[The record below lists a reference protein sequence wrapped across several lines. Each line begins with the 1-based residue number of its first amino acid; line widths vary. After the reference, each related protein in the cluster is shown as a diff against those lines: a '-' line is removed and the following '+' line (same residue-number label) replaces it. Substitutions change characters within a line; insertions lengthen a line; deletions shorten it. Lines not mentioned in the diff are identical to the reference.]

1 MRYVPLD
8 EEIYAKLEKIAR
20 YRGMKVQELLKEIV
34 TEYCKKFEKEKF
46 RKLIEVFCNGGKSVK
61 IKGTPITVMRG
72 ELFVRGEVDYE
83 VLRSIAEEHDARVVE
98 EYSESG
104 ELVGYSIVP
113 NVGFNGKT
121 MDEWFKEKG
130 ISLLRKLVTIFK

>member
-20 YRGMKVQELLKEIV
+20 YKGVKVQELLKEV
-34 TEYCKKFEKEKF
+34 VVEYCKKFEKEKF
-46 RKLIEVFCNGGKSVK
+46 RKLIEVFCSGKKSVK
-61 IKGTPITVMRG
+61 IKGTPITVMKG
-72 ELFVRGEVDYE
+72 ELFVKGEVDYE
-83 VLRSIAEEHDARVVE
+83 ELKKIVKEHDAKVVE
-98 EYSESG
+98 EVSESG

-121 MDEWFKEKG
+121 MEEWFGEEG
-130 ISLLRKLVTIFK
+130 ITLLKKLATIFK

>member
-1 MRYVPLD
+1 
-8 EEIYAKLEKIAR
+8 
-20 YRGMKVQELLKEIV
+20 
-34 TEYCKKFEKEKF
+34 
-46 RKLIEVFCNGGKSVK
+46 
-61 IKGTPITVMRG
+61 
-72 ELFVRGEVDYE
+72 
-83 VLRSIAEEHDARVVE
+83 VVE

-121 MDEWFKEKG
+121 MEGWFEEKG

>member
-1 MRYVPLD
+1 
-8 EEIYAKLEKIAR
+8 
-20 YRGMKVQELLKEIV
+20 MKVQELLKEIV
-34 TEYCKKFEKEKF
+34 AKYCRKFEEKF

-72 ELFVRGEVDYE
+72 ELFVRGEIDYE
-83 VLRSIAEEHDARVVE
+83 ELKKIAEEHNAKVVE
-98 EYSESG
+98 EFNENG

-113 NVGFNGKT
+113 NVGFNGIT
-121 MDEWFKEKG
+121 MDEWFEKEG

>member
-20 YRGMKVQELLKEIV
+20 YKGVKVQELLKEV
-34 TEYCKKFEKEKF
+34 VVEYCKKFEKEKF
-46 RKLIEVFCNGGKSVK
+46 RKLIEVFCSGKKSVK
-61 IKGTPITVMRG
+61 IKGTPITVMKG
-72 ELFVRGEVDYE
+72 ELFVKGEVDYE
-83 VLRSIAEEHDARVVE
+83 ELKKIVKEHDAKVVE
-98 EYSESG
+98 EVSESG

-121 MDEWFKEKG
+121 MEEWFEEEG
-130 ISLLRKLVTIFK
+130 ITLLKKLATIFK